1 MLNSGWLADPESEGS
16 VPRGPKD
23 APRMPNT
30 PARGLGIVAACGC
43 GHAVGRSAGERLS
56 GTVGHRQAVVF
67 GVKAL
72 FRLPA
77 HKHHAPQPKTPALPI
92 PAAVVM
98 IHMEDFIERTL
109 RERRSL
115 QHALADLVVKY
126 DRIPSGSERSMLE
139 RMIEVLKDE
148 IALRHDRPHVA
159 H

>member
-1 MLNSGWLADPESEGS
+1 
-16 VPRGPKD
+16 
-23 APRMPNT
+23 
-30 PARGLGIVAACGC
+30 
-43 GHAVGRSAGERLS
+43 
-56 GTVGHRQAVVF
+56 
-67 GVKAL
+67 
-72 FRLPA
+72 
-77 HKHHAPQPKTPALPI
+77 
-92 PAAVVM
+92 VM